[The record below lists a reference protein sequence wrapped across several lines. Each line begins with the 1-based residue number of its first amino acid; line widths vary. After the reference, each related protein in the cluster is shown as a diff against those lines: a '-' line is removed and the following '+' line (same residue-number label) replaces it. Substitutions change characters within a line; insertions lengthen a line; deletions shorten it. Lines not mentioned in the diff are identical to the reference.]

1 MTGRIDLSAKR
12 LFLFDLDGVFYK
24 GKERRIK
31 IGGTK
36 IVKELR
42 RRGKR
47 LFVLTNNSTD
57 TADTIWSRLIET
69 GVPVRRDEV
78 LTSSVVTA
86 QHLRSKFGKVTY
98 YLVGE
103 RGLETEMRRFGHRRV
118 EGDRADFVV
127 VGLDRHLTYEKLN
140 QATTVARN
148 GAPIV
153 ATHISALYM
162 ARDGPAMATGPIVR
176 ALEYA
181 AGKKS
186 IEVGKPATLMF
197 KVALKDA
204 GCTAREALMVGDQ
217 LDTDIE
223 GARRAG
229 IDSILVKTGVDK
241 DISGTRALAAISNVD
256 DLVGFFGDEGD

>member
-1 MTGRIDLSAKR
+1 MSRRLDLSSKQ

-24 GKERRIK
+24 GKEKRIK

-42 RRGKR
+42 KR
-47 LFVLTNNSTD
+47 KKKLLVLTNNSTD
-57 TADTIWSRLIET
+57 STETVWSRLVET
-69 GVPVRRDEV
+69 GVPVRRDEI

-86 QHLRSKFGKVTY
+86 QYLRSKYGRVSYF
-98 YLVGE
+98 LVGE
-103 RGLETEMRRFGHRRV
+103 RGLETEMRRLGHRRV
-118 EGDRADFVV
+118 NGDRADFVV
-127 VGLDRHLTYEKLN
+127 VGLDRHLSYDKLN

-162 ARDGPAMATGPIVR
+162 ARDGPSMATGPIVR

-181 AGKKS
+181 ASKKS

-197 KVALKDA
+197 KVALRDA
-204 GCTAREALMVGDQ
+204 DCHARDAVMVGDQ
-217 LDTDIE
+217 IDTDIK
-223 GARRAG
+223 GAVRAG
-229 IDSILVKTGVDK
+229 IDAILVKTGVDK
-241 DISGTRALAAISNVD
+241 DIRGTGAIASISNVD
-256 DLVGFFGDEGD
+256 DLVRFL

>member
-1 MTGRIDLSAKR
+1 LSRRLDLSSKQ

-24 GKERRIK
+24 GKEKRIK

-42 RRGKR
+42 KR
-47 LFVLTNNSTD
+47 KKKLLVLTNNSTD
-57 TADTIWSRLIET
+57 STETVWSRLVET
-69 GVPVRRDEV
+69 GVPVRRDEI

-86 QHLRSKFGKVTY
+86 QYLRSKYGRVSYF
-98 YLVGE
+98 LVGE
-103 RGLETEMRRFGHRRV
+103 RGLETEMRRLGHRRV
-118 EGDRADFVV
+118 NGDRADFVV
-127 VGLDRHLTYEKLN
+127 VGLDRHLSYDKLN

-162 ARDGPAMATGPIVR
+162 ARDGPSMATGPIVR

-181 AGKKS
+181 ASKKS

-197 KVALKDA
+197 KVALRDA
-204 GCTAREALMVGDQ
+204 DCHARDAVMVGDQ
-217 LDTDIE
+217 IDTDIK
-223 GARRAG
+223 GAVRAG
-229 IDSILVKTGVDK
+229 IDAILVKTGVDK
-241 DISGTRALAAISNVD
+241 DIRGTGAIASISNVD
-256 DLVGFFGDEGD
+256 DLVRFL

>member
-1 MTGRIDLSAKR
+1 MSRRPDLSSKE

-36 IVKELR
+36 IVRALR
-42 RRGKR
+42 ERKKK
-47 LFVLTNNSTD
+47 LLVLTNNSTD
-57 TADTIWSRLIET
+57 STETVWSRLIET
-69 GVPVRRDEV
+69 GVPVRKNEI

-86 QHLRSKFGKVTY
+86 QHLRSKYGKVSY
-98 YLVGE
+98 FLVGE
-103 RGLETEMRRFGHRRV
+103 RGLETEMRRLGHRRV
-118 EGDRADFVV
+118 SGDRADFVV
-127 VGLDRHLTYEKLN
+127 VGLDRHLSYDKLN

-181 AGKKS
+181 ASKKS

-197 KVALKDA
+197 RVALRDADCHAKDA
-204 GCTAREALMVGDQ
+204 VMVGDQ
-217 LDTDIE
+217 IDTDIE
-223 GARRAG
+223 GAVRAG
-229 IDSILVKTGVDK
+229 IDAILVKTGVDK
-241 DISGTRALAAISNVD
+241 DIRGTGAIASISNVD
-256 DLVGFFGDEGD
+256 DLVRFL

>member
-1 MTGRIDLSAKR
+1 MNRRIDLSSKK

-24 GKERRIK
+24 GKEKRIK

-36 IVKELR
+36 IVNELR
-42 RRGKR
+42 KR
-47 LFVLTNNSTD
+47 NRKLLVLTNNSTD
-57 TADTIWSRLIET
+57 TANTIWSRLIEA
-69 GVPVRRDEV
+69 GVPVRKDEV

-86 QHLRSKFGKVTY
+86 QHLLSKYGKVTY
-98 YLVGE
+98 FLVGE
-103 RGLETEMRRFGHRRV
+103 RGLELEMRRFGHRRV
-118 EGDRADFVV
+118 ESDHADFVV
-127 VGLDRHLTYEKLN
+127 VGLDRHLSYEKLN
-140 QATTVARN
+140 RATTVARN
-148 GAPIV
+148 GAPII
-153 ATHISALYM
+153 ATHVSALYM
-162 ARDGPAMATGPIVR
+162 ARDGPAMATGPIVK

-181 AGKKS
+181 AGKKA

-241 DISGTRALAAISNVD
+241 DVRGSAALAAMSNVD
-256 DLVGFFGDEGD
+256 KLVGFLGDR

>member
-1 MTGRIDLSAKR
+1 MSRRLSLASKE

-31 IGGTK
+31 IGGTR
-36 IVKELR
+36 IVRELR

-57 TADTIWSRLIET
+57 TVETVWSRLAET
-69 GVPVRRDEV
+69 GVPVRRREI

-86 QHLRSKFGKVTY
+86 RHLRSKFGKVSY

-103 RGLETEMRRFGHRRV
+103 RGLEAEMRRLGHRRV
-118 EGDRADFVV
+118 KGDRADFVV
-127 VGLDRHLTYEKLN
+127 VGLDRHLSYEKLN
-140 QATTVARN
+140 QATTVARH

-153 ATHISALYM
+153 ATHISPLYM

-181 AGKKS
+181 AGKKA

-197 KVALKDA
+197 RVAL
-204 GCTAREALMVGDQ
+204 REARCSARRAVMVGDQ
-217 LDTDIE
+217 IDTDIE
-223 GARRAG
+223 GGVRAG
-229 IDSILVKTGVDK
+229 IDSILVKTGVDR
-241 DISGTRALAAISNVD
+241 DIKGTGAVAAVSNVD
-256 DLVGFFGDEGD
+256 DLVRFL